1 MEPQDSYCIDA
12 TAARALA
19 DWKAYFSEQ
28 VSVHAKE
35 LAMKERSPGVITLD
49 HYRRAAIMAAQML
62 VTAINDSESANGDQK
77 AADCWSDRSAPANIV
92 EQSQG

>member
-1 MEPQDSYCIDA
+1 MELPDSYCIDA

-28 VSVHAKE
+28 VSLHAKA
-35 LAMKERSPGVITLD
+35 LATKEKSPGVITID
-49 HYRRAAIMAAQML
+49 HYRRAATVAAQML

-77 AADCWSDRSAPANIV
+77 AA
-92 EQSQG
+92 